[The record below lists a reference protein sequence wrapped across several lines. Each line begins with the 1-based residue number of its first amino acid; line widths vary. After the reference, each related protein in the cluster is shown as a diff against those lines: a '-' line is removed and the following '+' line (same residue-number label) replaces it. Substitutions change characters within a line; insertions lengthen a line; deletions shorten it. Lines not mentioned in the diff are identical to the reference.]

1 MLLVQA
7 HAGHTIPNLE
17 IGNLPHSE
25 ITAHS
30 SEGSLS
36 GIYKGSDTRVDTPP
50 QGMRDGGV
58 TTQVRRRAKA
68 DIIRVKSGSAFV
80 PIYVSDSM
88 GATRYTVAFYRDGRR
103 IRRTFGDLEKARRE
117 AKLAAD
123 NIQRGMAVT
132 LDLRPSDR
140 EAYHSAL
147 NLLKELQVPLVAAV
161 EEYVKCRGLLGG
173 KPLLATVDDYVRR
186 NHGVRTGATVPD
198 VAKEFLAA
206 KEKDGL
212 SPRYM
217 QQLKTDVG
225 RFAAAYPLP
234 ILHVKSNHIAEWVS
248 GLYGSPRSRNTIH
261 TSICTFFSWAKSRA
275 YLPKNEITEAEA
287 VSKMKVGDT
296 VTEIFTPDQMA
307 KILAIAPAEVV
318 PFVVI
323 GAFAGL
329 RNAEIQRLD
338 WSAIDLDRKIIQV
351 RADQAK
357 TASRRIV
364 PISDNLKEWL
374 APHVTTGRIVKTTW
388 IDRLVTPLA
397 KSQGFK
403 WPRNVLR
410 HSFIS
415 YRIAVVKSAEQVAL
429 EAGNSPTIIFKHYRE
444 LATEEEATAWF
455 NIRPQGTGKSA

>member
-1 MLLVQA
+1 
-7 HAGHTIPNLE
+7 
-17 IGNLPHSE
+17 
-25 ITAHS
+25 
-30 SEGSLS
+30 
-36 GIYKGSDTRVDTPP
+36 
-50 QGMRDGGV
+50 MRDGGV

-123 NIQRGMAVT
+123 NIQRGMALT

-186 NHGVRTGATVPD
+186 NHAVRTGAMVPD

-206 KEKDGL
+206 KEQDGL

-217 QQLKTDVG
+217 QQLKTDIG

-234 ILHVKSNHIAEWVS
+234 ILHVKSNQIAEWVR

-296 VTEIFTPDQMA
+296 VTEIFTHDQMA
-307 KILAIAPAEVV
+307 KVLAIAPAEAI
-318 PFVVI
+318 PFVAI

-329 RNAEIQRLD
+329 RSAEIQRLD

-429 EAGNSPTIIFKHYRE
+429 EAGNSPAIIFKHYRE

-455 NIRPQGTGKSA
+455 NIRPQAPGNPHA